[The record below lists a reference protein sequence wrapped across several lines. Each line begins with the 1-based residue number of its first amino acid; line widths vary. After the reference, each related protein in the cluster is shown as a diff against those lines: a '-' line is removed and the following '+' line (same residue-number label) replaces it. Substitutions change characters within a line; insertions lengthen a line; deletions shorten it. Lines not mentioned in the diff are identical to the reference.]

1 MRGVKPP
8 PMSGKFITLEGGEG
22 AGKTTQIKLLADA
35 LKAGG
40 LDPIIT
46 REPGGSPAAEVIR
59 SLLVEG
65 AVDRWQPMTEALLN
79 FAARL
84 EHVQATIEP
93 ALVVGRWVL
102 CDRFADSTVAYQGYG
117 YDLGRAVIDELH
129 RLVLGYFQPD
139 LTVILDIPVAEG
151 LARAT
156 NREQAEGSR
165 EDRYEHMDEGFHQR
179 LRDGFLD
186 IARRNPERCVV
197 IDAAQET
204 DKVQAEIRTVVG
216 QRLKVAWA

>member
-1 MRGVKPP
+1 
-8 PMSGKFITLEGGEG
+8 MSGKFITLEGGEG

-59 SLLVEG
+59 SFLVEG

-93 ALVVGRWVL
+93 ALVAGRWVL

-117 YDLGRAVIDELH
+117 HELGRAVIDELH

-156 NREQAEGSR
+156 NREQAEDSR

-197 IDAAQET
+197 IDAAQEP
-204 DKVQAEIRTVVG
+204 DKVQAEIRAVVG
-216 QRLKVAWA
+216 QRLKVVWA

>member
-8 PMSGKFITLEGGEG
+8 PTSGKFITLEGGEG

-40 LDPIIT
+40 LDPVIT

-84 EHVQATIEP
+84 EHVRTTIEP
-93 ALVVGRWVL
+93 ALAAGRWVL

-117 YDLGRAVIDELH
+117 HDLGQAAIDELH

-139 LTVILDIPVAEG
+139 LTVILDIPVDEG
-151 LARAT
+151 LARAG

-165 EDRYEHMDEGFHQR
+165 EDRYERMDEGFHQR

-197 IDAAQET
+197 IDAAQEPEA
-204 DKVQAEIRTVVG
+204 VQAEIRAVVG

>member
-22 AGKTTQIKLLADA
+22 AGKTTQIKLLTDA

-84 EHVQATIEP
+84 EHVRATIKP
-93 ALVVGRWVL
+93 ALAAGRWVL

-117 YDLGRAVIDELH
+117 HDLGQAAIDELH

-139 LTVILDIPVAEG
+139 LTVILDIPVDEG
-151 LARAT
+151 LARAR
-156 NREQAEGSR
+156 NREQAEGSH
-165 EDRYEHMDEGFHQR
+165 EDRYERMDEGFHQR

-197 IDAAQET
+197 IDAAQEPET
-204 DKVQAEIRTVVG
+204 VQTEIRAVVG
-216 QRLKVAWA
+216 QRLKVTWA

>member
-22 AGKTTQIKLLADA
+22 AGKTTQIKLLANA

-84 EHVQATIEP
+84 EHVQAIIEP
-93 ALVVGRWVL
+93 ALVAGRWVL

-117 YDLGRAVIDELH
+117 HDLGRAVIDELH

-139 LTVILDIPVAEG
+139 LTVILDISVAEG

-156 NREQAEGSR
+156 NRERAEGSR

-197 IDAAQET
+197 IDAAQEP

>member
-1 MRGVKPP
+1 
-8 PMSGKFITLEGGEG
+8 MSGKFITLEGGEG
-22 AGKTTQIKLLADA
+22 AGKTTQIKLLANA

-93 ALVVGRWVL
+93 ALVAGRWVL

-117 YDLGRAVIDELH
+117 HDLGRAVIDELH

-139 LTVILDIPVAEG
+139 LTVILDISVAEG

-156 NREQAEGSR
+156 NRERAEGSR

>member
-1 MRGVKPP
+1 VRDVKPP

-93 ALVVGRWVL
+93 ALAAGRWVL

-117 YDLGRAVIDELH
+117 HDLGWAVIDELH
-129 RLVLGYFQPD
+129 RLVVGYFQPD

-186 IARRNPERCVV
+186 IARRNPKRCVV
-197 IDAAQET
+197 IDAAQEP
-204 DKVQAEIRTVVG
+204 DKVQAEIRAVVG

>member
-1 MRGVKPP
+1 
-8 PMSGKFITLEGGEG
+8 MSGKFITLEGGEG
-22 AGKTTQIKLLADA
+22 AGKTTQIKLLEDA
-35 LKAGG
+35 FKAGG

-59 SLLVEG
+59 ILLVEG

-93 ALVVGRWVL
+93 ALVAGRWVL

-117 YDLGRAVIDELH
+117 HDLGQAVIDELH

-156 NREQAEGSR
+156 NRERAEGSR
-165 EDRYEHMDEGFHQR
+165 EDRYEQMEEGFHQR

-186 IARRNPERCVV
+186 IARRNQERCVV
-197 IDAAQET
+197 IDAAQEP
-204 DKVQAEIRTVVG
+204 DKVQAEIRAVVG

>member
-1 MRGVKPP
+1 
-8 PMSGKFITLEGGEG
+8 MSGKFITLEGGEG

-84 EHVQATIEP
+84 EHVQAIIEP
-93 ALVVGRWVL
+93 ALVAGRWVL

-117 YDLGRAVIDELH
+117 HDLGRAVIDELH

-197 IDAAQET
+197 IDAAQEP
-204 DKVQAEIRTVVG
+204 DKVQAKIRTVVG

>member
-1 MRGVKPP
+1 
-8 PMSGKFITLEGGEG
+8 MSGNFITLEGGEG

-35 LKAGG
+35 FKAGG
-40 LDPIIT
+40 LNPIIT

-93 ALVVGRWVL
+93 ALAAGRWVL

-117 YDLGRAVIDELH
+117 HDLGRAVIDELH

-151 LARAT
+151 LIRAT
-156 NREQAEGSR
+156 NRERAKGSR

-197 IDAAQET
+197 IDAAQEP
-204 DKVQAEIRTVVG
+204 DKVQAEIRAVVG
-216 QRLKVAWA
+216 QRLKVVWA

>member
-1 MRGVKPP
+1 
-8 PMSGKFITLEGGEG
+8 MSGNFITLEGGEG

-93 ALVVGRWVL
+93 ALVAGRWVL

-117 YDLGRAVIDELH
+117 HDLGRAVIDELH
-129 RLVLGYFQPD
+129 RLVLGYFQPA

-197 IDAAQET
+197 IDAAQEP
-204 DKVQAEIRTVVG
+204 DKVQAEIRAVVG

>member
-1 MRGVKPP
+1 
-8 PMSGKFITLEGGEG
+8 MSGKFITLEGGEG
-22 AGKTTQIKLLADA
+22 AGKTTQIKLLANA

-93 ALVVGRWVL
+93 ALAVGRWGL

-117 YDLGRAVIDELH
+117 HDLGRAVIDELH

-197 IDAAQET
+197 IDAAQEP

>member
-1 MRGVKPP
+1 MRGVKPLP
-8 PMSGKFITLEGGEG
+8 ISGKFITLEGGEG

-40 LDPIIT
+40 LAPIIT

-65 AVDRWQPMTEALLN
+65 AVDRWHPMTEALLN

-93 ALVVGRWVL
+93 ALAAGRWVL

-117 YDLGRAVIDELH
+117 HDLGRAVIDELH

-156 NREQAEGSR
+156 NRERAEGSR

-197 IDAAQET
+197 IDAAQEP
-204 DKVQAEIRTVVG
+204 DKVQAEIRAVVG

>member
-1 MRGVKPP
+1 
-8 PMSGKFITLEGGEG
+8 MSRKFITLEGGEG

-84 EHVQATIEP
+84 EHVQAIIEP
-93 ALVVGRWVL
+93 ALVAGRWVL

-117 YDLGRAVIDELH
+117 HDLGRAVIDELH

-197 IDAAQET
+197 IDAAQEP
-204 DKVQAEIRTVVG
+204 DKVQAEIRAVVG

>member
-1 MRGVKPP
+1 MRGANPP
-8 PMSGKFITLEGGEG
+8 QMSGKFITLEGGEG

-84 EHVQATIEP
+84 EHVRATIEP
-93 ALVVGRWVL
+93 ALAAGRWVL

-117 YDLGRAVIDELH
+117 HDLGRTVIEELH
-129 RLVLGYFQPD
+129 ELVLGSFQPD
-139 LTVILDIPVAEG
+139 LTLILDIPVDEG
-151 LARAT
+151 LARAKD
-156 NREQAEGSR
+156 REQAEGSR
-165 EDRYEHMDEGFHQR
+165 EDRYERMDEGFHQR

-197 IDAAQET
+197 IDGAQDS
-204 DKVQAEIRTVVG
+204 DKVQAEIRAVVG

>member
-1 MRGVKPP
+1 
-8 PMSGKFITLEGGEG
+8 MSGKFITLEGGEG

-93 ALVVGRWVL
+93 ALVAGRWVL

-117 YDLGRAVIDELH
+117 HDLGRAVIDELH

-156 NREQAEGSR
+156 NRERAEGSR

-186 IARRNPERCVV
+186 IARRNLERCVV
-197 IDAAQET
+197 IDAAQEP

-216 QRLKVAWA
+216 QRLKVVWA

>member
-8 PMSGKFITLEGGEG
+8 PMSRKFITLEGGEG

-40 LDPIIT
+40 RDPIIT

-93 ALVVGRWVL
+93 ALAAGRWVL
-102 CDRFADSTVAYQGYG
+102 CDRFAASTVAYQGYG
-117 YDLGRAVIDELH
+117 HELGRAVIDELH

-197 IDAAQET
+197 IDAAQEP
-204 DKVQAEIRTVVG
+204 DKVQAEIRAVVG

>member
-1 MRGVKPP
+1 MSGVKPP

-59 SLLVEG
+59 SLLVKG
-65 AVDRWQPMTEALLN
+65 AVDRWQPMTEVLLN

-93 ALVVGRWVL
+93 ALAAGRWVL

-117 YDLGRAVIDELH
+117 HDLGRAVIDELH
-129 RLVLGYFQPD
+129 RLVVGYFQPD

-197 IDAAQET
+197 INAAQEP